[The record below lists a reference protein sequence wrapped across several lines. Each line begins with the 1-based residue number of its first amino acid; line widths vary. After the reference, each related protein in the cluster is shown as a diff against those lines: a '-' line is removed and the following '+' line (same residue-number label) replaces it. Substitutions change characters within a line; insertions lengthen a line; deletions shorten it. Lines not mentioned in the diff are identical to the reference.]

1 MIYMI
6 NKIFIGS
13 SFFLLCSCNTIGTA
27 FTYTDAAKFIQG
39 YVAGFPEDKISSEQ
53 LDNFEASFANIKIG
67 RGPSSLVV
75 LAYTSNGSHEW
86 VSNDGVQVFTNKGH
100 LYKTMGLSSDVTYE
114 PVNYLDSNLLNTS
127 FTTSATFYKPDLFLI
142 SVENFITKS
151 DTKILLNRPEDD
163 IEATVY
169 IHEFYVPSIKW
180 RGENRYF
187 VNSAGL
193 IMRSEQYVHPNLSK
207 FKIDFFY
214 KF

>member
-1 MIYMI
+1 MI

-27 FTYTDAAKFIQG
+27 FTYTGAAKFIQG

-114 PVNYLDSNLLNTS
+114 PVNTS
-127 FTTSATFYKPDLFLI
+127 FMTSATFYKPDLFLI